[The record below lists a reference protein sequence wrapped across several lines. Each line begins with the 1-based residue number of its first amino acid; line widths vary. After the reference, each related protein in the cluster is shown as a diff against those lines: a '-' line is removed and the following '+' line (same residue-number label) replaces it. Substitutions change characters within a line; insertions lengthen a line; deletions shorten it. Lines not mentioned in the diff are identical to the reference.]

1 MSIDYSILNTKKE
14 NIDMESAFVKRVV
27 DSIVDRY
34 GKELDEFVSLVRNY
48 LNMIKENTM
57 QSYSDED
64 LQMQIIKLP
73 MLLYF
78 AGNGLEDIGSESEI
92 AAYKRK
98 ELYNEIINSLDT
110 SQYTI
115 PDKKAKA
122 EQGTETEDMM
132 EKIYDRAYKK
142 LKLKIEASTKLLES
156 LKKVCDL
163 RIAKINKGRGGDE
176 QTIGGFN
183 NGRNPFNGNR

>member
-1 MSIDYSILNTKKE
+1 MPIDYSTLNTKKD
-14 NIDMESAFVKRVV
+14 NITDESTFIKKVV
-27 DSIVDRY
+27 DEIVMRY
-34 GKELDEFVSLVRNY
+34 SRELDEFVAMVRDY
-48 LNMIKENTM
+48 LALIKSNVMTT
-57 QSYSDED
+57 YTDDD

-73 MLLYF
+73 MLMYF
-78 AGNGLEDIGSESEI
+78 AGDGLEDIGSESEI

-142 LKLKIEASTKLLES
+142 LKMKIEMATKLLES
-156 LKKVCDL
+156 LKKVVDI
-163 RIAKINKGRGGDE
+163 RIAKTNKGRGGDE
-176 QTIGGFN
+176 FTN
-183 NGRNPFNGNR
+183 K